1 MKYTSVSNSR
11 WANAEHTQIDCDVVF
26 VDLGSSPVP
35 FTAVASGDYSY
46 THQIFD
52 ECVSG
57 KHGPIAEHTPSVG

>member
-1 MKYTSVSNSR
+1 MKYTSVSNPR

-26 VDLGSSPVP
+26 VDLGSAPVP
-35 FTAVASGDYSY
+35 FTAVASGDYPY

-57 KHGPIAEHTPSVG
+57 KHGPIAEHKPSVG